1 MGLFMGKK
9 INKTY
14 WSILKHIN
22 RGIGKIN
29 KFSDDLSQGVA
40 NTACSSR
47 SKVDSLRVDIEGKN
61 GYKNYQLL
69 IEKFEQGELDK
80 DSIIVQ
86 KMIDG
91 TRTIVYTSRGPIIQT
106 IYNTVDREEY
116 SKLPIKQRRLIHK
129 PVQSVSYEGMIDGYI
144 DREYAKIRMLEY
156 LEQSANVDVS
166 DKDFH
171 YMDYKGFR
179 KYGETYIEI
188 QATYVNC
195 GVDRDYELLEKSFNA
210 RVFELMSDKCLSI

>member
-1 MGLFMGKK
+1 MGKK
-9 INKTY
+9 INKAY
-14 WSILKHIN
+14 WSVLKHIN
-22 RGIGKIN
+22 SGIGKIN

-40 NTACSSR
+40 NMVFSSR

-69 IEKFEQGELDK
+69 IEKFERGELDK
-80 DSIIVQ
+80 DSIVVQ
-86 KMIDG
+86 EMKDS
-91 TRTIVYTSRGPIIQT
+91 TRTIVYTSRGPIIQI

-116 SKLPIKQRRLIHK
+116 SKLPIKQRRRIHQ

-156 LEQSANVDVS
+156 LEQSAKVDVS
-166 DKDFH
+166 ANKDFH

-195 GVDRDYELLEKSFNA
+195 GVDRDYELLENTFNG
-210 RVFELMSDKCLSI
+210 RVLELTSEQCHSI